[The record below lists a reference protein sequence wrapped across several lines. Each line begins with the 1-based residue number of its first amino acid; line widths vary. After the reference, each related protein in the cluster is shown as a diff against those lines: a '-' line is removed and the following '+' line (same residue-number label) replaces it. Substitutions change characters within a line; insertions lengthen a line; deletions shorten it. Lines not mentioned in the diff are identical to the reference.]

1 MNSVTQ
7 WLQEYGVSHRNP
19 VNKLIHR
26 ICVPVIVFSLL
37 GLLWLVPFPD
47 IHYSVFKLN
56 ICSLFLLL
64 SLAYYF
70 YLSACLAIGML
81 IYCAIMYVALYW
93 LAGSTDHLL
102 QIYTALFIIAW
113 IGQFIGHS
121 IEGKRPSFFRDI
133 QFLMIG
139 PLWLLSAV
147 YRKLNIRY

>member
-1 MNSVTQ
+1 MNHETVIGDSD
-7 WLQEYGVSHRNP
+7 EFSDP
-19 VNKLIHR
+19 VVAGIRREPPQPGKQADPPDLR
-26 ICVPVIVFSLL
+26 TRDRVQSA
-37 GLLWLVPFPD
+37 GLALA
-47 IHYSVFKLN
+47 
-56 ICSLFLLL
+56 CALFLLL